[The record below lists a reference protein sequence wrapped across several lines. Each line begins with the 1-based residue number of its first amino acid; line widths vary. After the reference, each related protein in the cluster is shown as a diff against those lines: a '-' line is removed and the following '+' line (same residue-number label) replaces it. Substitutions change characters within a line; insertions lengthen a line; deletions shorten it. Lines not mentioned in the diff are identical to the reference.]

1 MPSIATLLC
10 QRFLVPPV
18 GREIGE
24 LDYLDGKRI
33 RHVIG
38 NHDEIR
44 QQRWIFDVDQLLKQT
59 K

>member
-1 MPSIATLLC
+1 MPIVATLLC
-10 QRFLVPPV
+10 QRFMVSPV

-24 LDYLDGKRI
+24 RDYLGGQRI